1 MTSAFCGNSI
11 CKNDSSFC
19 MIISLVQDQ
28 FAMNF
33 AGFYSHRSD
42 KLDVFT
48 PTAALNSRF
57 ILDSPALNC
66 TWSLDRELQS
76 FNKNY
81 NNAFCTQI
89 FTLQLEDV
97 QKQCT
102 TQQFLQTS
110 SMHKVDI
117 FVFLLISQFLSINQ
131 LFQKC
136 LNFLFF
142 YDLRL
147 IFNLYFS
154 TVFLFWLVYFLSN
167 HSFIFNQLENP
178 PLSRVLVVTPAVY
191 PRSVVNYNFSYFSL

>member
-1 MTSAFCGNSI
+1 MPIQLFYLLQTYSSEFAFLLKPLESGEKCQQFLHSPHSCIMMTSAFCGNSI

-33 AGFYSHRSD
+33 AGFYSQLRD

-48 PTAALNSRF
+48 PVAALNSRF
-57 ILDSPALNC
+57 LLYSPALNC

-89 FTLQLEDV
+89 FTLQLVDV

-110 SMHKVDI
+110 SMHKIDI
-117 FVFLLISQFLSINQ
+117 FVYLLISQFLIYKQ
-131 LFQKC
+131 VFQKC
-136 LNFLFF
+136 
-142 YDLRL
+142 
-147 IFNLYFS
+147 
-154 TVFLFWLVYFLSN
+154 
-167 HSFIFNQLENP
+167 
-178 PLSRVLVVTPAVY
+178 
-191 PRSVVNYNFSYFSL
+191 